1 MGCCGVLVDDLVE
14 GFGVDVVVWV
24 GGEVLVEGFGG
35 GFGVEGFAGFG
46 GVEVV
51 EGLGE
56 FGDGGVHSGF
66 S

>member
-1 MGCCGVLVDDLVE
+1 MVLDDSIKGAWGDVVDGAVLGVGFEVVVDGVCGV
-14 GFGVDVVVWV
+14 
-24 GGEVLVEGFGG
+24 
-35 GFGVEGFAGFG
+35 FGVEGFAGFG